1 MTQNT
6 KVPGKFYPLQHSEW
20 LKACHELTPAQRD
33 VLYYLRTLDPYG
45 NGLEINCAEI
55 ARELSSDRK
64 QIHRQTVSRAVKEL
78 DKRGFINADILT
90 CKVVIKSRGLWCDE
104 TPGCDET
111 PSVIMTHQSGSSRT
125 TSDHD
130 APQRIVTHHAA
141 SETLTQQEPCNSKI
155 YKTYKD
161 FKDSLS
167 DSEREKFLEF
177 GQKKAAELPK
187 PPTLPE
193 KWVENH
199 HLELYEQFK
208 KTPLGKNLPPTKD
221 WANHPQRDSWI
232 AQMREKGEWAFI
244 LQAPKE
250 DQPERR
256 AFHDWADANNLI
268 WPELDN
274 RESQVC

>member
-1 MTQNT
+1 VSVHERGNQFATAESQFAT
-6 KVPGKFYPLQHSEW
+6 AESQFATAESQFAIAEFKSSKASPDKVS
-20 LKACHELTPAQRD
+20 D
-33 VLYYLRTLDPYG
+33 NSPY
-45 NGLEINCAEI
+45 
-55 ARELSSDRK
+55 SY
-64 QIHRQTVSRAVKEL
+64 QI
-78 DKRGFINADILT
+78 FIN
-90 CKVVIKSRGLWCDE
+90 
-104 TPGCDET
+104 
-111 PSVIMTHQSGSSRT
+111 
-125 TSDHD
+125 
-130 APQRIVTHHAA
+130 
-141 SETLTQQEPCNSKI
+141 
-155 YKTYKD
+155 
-161 FKDSLS
+161 SLS
-167 DSEREKFLEF
+167 EAEREKFLEF
-177 GQKKAAELPK
+177 GLKKAAELPK